1 MGFEKLGRLE
11 HKPELRNE
19 TKLVLKTPSKFH
31 LADLPQVNVHYLR
44 MFPRG
49 KMLSL
54 SLDQTVETTENTEIS
69 LSRPLVVES
78 PVGGERWN
86 GLPSQVSSTPVEQL
100 DSELDKA
107 ALIDEQTV
115 RIEYHKD
122 ESIQSRSYACDL
134 VKEKDLPLNP

>member
-1 MGFEKLGRLE
+1 MGSEKLGRLE

-31 LADLPQVNVHYLR
+31 LAQVNVHFLR

-49 KMLSL
+49 KMLHL
-54 SLDQTVETTENTEIS
+54 SLDQTVETTENTEIP

-78 PVGGERWN
+78 PVGGERCN

-100 DSELDKA
+100 DSELDEA
-107 ALIDEQTV
+107 ALINEQTV

>member
-1 MGFEKLGRLE
+1 MGSEKLGRLE
-11 HKPELRNE
+11 HTPELRNE

-31 LADLPQVNVHYLR
+31 LADLPQVHVHYLR

-54 SLDQTVETTENTEIS
+54 SLDQTVETTENTEIP

-86 GLPSQVSSTPVEQL
+86 GLPSQVSSMPVEQL
-100 DSELDKA
+100 DSELDEA
-107 ALIDEQTV
+107 ALINEQTV

-134 VKEKDLPLNP
+134 VKEKDLPCNP